1 MITRDRILHLN
12 GHLSI
17 DTTNEPLFLFDH
29 YTSAMERIERLS
41 PVLSANDGLRT
52 TLSRQSTMLAEALKE
67 KNDAVEKT
75 LKLANEIMIQ
85 GREIAKLNY
94 ELKILRPPDPKF
106 RVGQVVML
114 TYING
119 LENAFTIR
127 HAKLDG
133 GNKRWWYANARQI
146 NDIDWL
152 PEDRFRAL
160 KSEEIG

>member
-1 MITRDRILHLN
+1 
-12 GHLSI
+12 
-17 DTTNEPLFLFDH
+17 
-29 YTSAMERIERLS
+29 MERIERLS

>member
-1 MITRDRILHLN
+1 MITRERILSLK

-17 DTTNEPLFLFDH
+17 DTTNELLHVFDL
-29 YTSAMERIERLS
+29 YKSAMERVEKLS
-41 PVLSANDGLRT
+41 TVFQANDGLRA

-67 KNDAVEKT
+67 KNDAITKT
-75 LKLANEIMIQ
+75 FKLANEIVLQ
-85 GREIAKLNY
+85 GAEVAKLNN
-94 ELKILRPPDPKF
+94 ELKLLRPPDPKF

-133 GNKRWWYANARQI
+133 GNKRWWYANARRV
-146 NDIDWL
+146 NDIDWI

-160 KSEEIG
+160 KNEEIG